1 MTIDTA
7 ENSINFN
14 GNQIIWLMLC
24 VFFYF
29 IFKYSSN
36 KNNKR
41 LASCSII
48 LGIILAV
55 FQTLGDITKGGWI
68 SNEVIL
74 SKKILLFLFVKMI
87 VYSVIFSKIIS
98 IIFTYFENLK
108 WKETNKK
115 DVFNAK
121 IKNFLIVALILF
133 IVWLPY
139 FLNYYPGITS
149 YDTNYQLMQG
159 FGVYDYSNH
168 HPVLH
173 TFLITFFVKVGYALT
188 GSYNFGIAI
197 CSILQ
202 MIACALTF
210 SFVIYYMAKKKI
222 PFAIKLITFLFFAFN
237 PIVPQLSIAIWKDIP
252 FTILMTWFVIGIIE
266 IITNEKEFFNSK
278 IKIILYAILITLIMF
293 FRNNGVYIILIM
305 IPFLLLISRKH
316 WKAIC
321 LMFIVPVIFY
331 YLMTGIGY
339 EKLNIAKSSSREMLS
354 IPAQQMARIVK
365 YRIDELTEDE
375 KNAINRY
382 LPINEIG
389 ELYRPTISDNVKN
402 LLNDQEFE
410 QDKLNLL
417 KLYVKLG
424 LHFPGET
431 LEALIGNT
439 YGYYYPEVVTFPVAT
454 GTYTQVLE
462 NEKFMDIHLD
472 PIIKIPVLDSVINSI
487 YNKEIPIVSL
497 LANIGF
503 VFWIVLTLIM
513 YVIYKKRYRYL
524 LMYIPIL
531 ALYLTCLASPV
542 SGELRYI
549 YAMFTCLP
557 LFIGFSIKPVDENIS
572 NDIIITKNTSKGG
585 KND

>member
-7 ENSINFN
+7 KNSINFN
-14 GNQIIWLMLC
+14 GNQIAWLMLC

-41 LASCSII
+41 LVICSVI

-74 SKKILLFLFVKMI
+74 SKKILLFLFVKII

-115 DVFNAK
+115 DVFDAK

-173 TFLITFFVKVGYALT
+173 TLLITFFVKIGYSLT
-188 GSYNFGIAI
+188 GNYNFGIAI

-202 MIACALTF
+202 MITCALTF

-222 PFAIKLITFLFFAFN
+222 PFVIKLVSFLFFAFN

-252 FTILMTWFVIGIIE
+252 FTLLMTWFVIGIIE
-266 IITNEKEFFNSK
+266 IVTNEKEFFKSK
-278 IKIILYAILITLIMF
+278 VKILLYAILITLIMF
-293 FRNNGVYIILIM
+293 FRNNGVYIILII
-305 IPFLLLISRKH
+305 IPFLLLKSRKH

-321 LMFIVPVIFY
+321 LMFIIPVIFY
-331 YLMTGIGY
+331 YLMTGTVY
-339 EKLNIAKSSSREMLS
+339 EKLNITKTSSREMLS

-389 ELYRPTISDNVKN
+389 NVYRPTISDNVKN

-417 KLYVKLG
+417 KLYIKLG

-431 LEALIGNT
+431 LEAFVGNT

-462 NEKFMDIHLD
+462 NEKFMDIHLE
-472 PIIKIPVLDSVINSI
+472 PIIKIPVLDNVINSI

-497 LANIGF
+497 FANIGF
-503 VFWIVLTLIM
+503 VFWIVLTLMM
-513 YVIYKKRYRYL
+513 YVIYKKRYKYL

-531 ALYLTCLASPV
+531 TLYLTCLASPV

-557 LFIGFSIKPVDENIS
+557 LFIGFSVKPIDENTN
-572 NDIIITKNTSKGG
+572 NDIITNKNTPKGE
-585 KND
+585 KNA